1 MKKQLCAALLA
12 VSFAAA
18 PSSSAFDVGSMLPM
32 MMMMGGG
39 SGGNSMMSMLL
50 MMLLMGGSSGKSG
63 KDVISGASKL
73 LAQIQDLDVRDGTN
87 AILQSVADAVE
98 SIKAELKNSSMM
110 SMMMGMMNKGTTTTP
125 QMGTTAGVGYQQTGY
140 NSGYANPTY
149 GGTAAGGSTG
159 RLF

>member
-39 SGGNSMMSMLL
+39 SGGNSMMPML
-50 MMLLMGGSSGKSG
+50 MMMMMGGSSGKSG

-87 AILQSVADAVE
+87 AILQAVADAVE